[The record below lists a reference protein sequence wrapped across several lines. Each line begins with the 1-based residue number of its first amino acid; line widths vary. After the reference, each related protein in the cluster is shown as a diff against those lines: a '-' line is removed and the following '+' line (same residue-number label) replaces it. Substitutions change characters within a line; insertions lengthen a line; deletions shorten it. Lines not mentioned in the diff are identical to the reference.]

1 MPKLFILGGHPSSDD
16 LIDRKPFSG
25 MSGKILDDLFK
36 FAGISRA
43 DCVFSTVFRARPSQ
57 NDASRFFT
65 REKNGNPRHSKFGYL
80 LPQYLEDIQ
89 RLDAEIEA
97 AQPDVIVPMGTLA
110 LWALTGEESVNEH
123 RGVVQTCAGIKLVP
137 THHPDDAMR
146 DWSLRPTIASDLVK
160 AVNPGNTRTSRT
172 VNIIESVADMREAVA
187 AIVKEGF
194 FAFDV
199 ETAAGQITCIS
210 LAVSPG
216 MSWVIPFWNYTK
228 ADNHQFTSYDET
240 LIWDLLRSILEDP
253 AIRKLAHN
261 ATYDLSY
268 CYEHNILTQGRVD
281 DTMLMAHA
289 YQIELPKS
297 LGYLGSIYCNE
308 GAWKLM
314 RVGPKKDL
322 NKPDE

>member
-1 MPKLFILGGHPSSDD
+1 MT
-16 LIDRKPFSG
+16 IDP
-25 MSGKILDDLFK
+25 
-36 FAGISRA
+36 
-43 DCVFSTVFRARPSQ
+43 
-57 NDASRFFT
+57 
-65 REKNGNPRHSKFGYL
+65 
-80 LPQYLEDIQ
+80 
-89 RLDAEIEA
+89 A
-97 AQPDVIVPMGTLA
+97 A
-110 LWALTGEESVNEH
+110 
-123 RGVVQTCAGIKLVP
+123 LVP
-137 THHPDDAMR
+137 QRKGIARVLIVDDEPD
-146 DWSLRPTIASDLVK
+146 LRELLEL
-160 AVNPGNTRTSRT
+160 T
-172 VNIIESVADMREAVA
+172 VLKM
-187 AIVKEGF
+187 G
-194 FAFDV
+194 FDV

-210 LAVSPG
+210 LAVSPE

-228 ADNHQFTSYDET
+228 VDNHQFTSYDET